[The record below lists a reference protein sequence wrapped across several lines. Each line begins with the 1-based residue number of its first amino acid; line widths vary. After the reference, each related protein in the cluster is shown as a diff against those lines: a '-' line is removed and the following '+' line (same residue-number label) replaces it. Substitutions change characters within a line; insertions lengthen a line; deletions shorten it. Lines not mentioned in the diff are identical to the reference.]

1 MDEQPAKKILIVEDD
16 LFIRELYER
25 TLTQAGY
32 QVLPAADGDEGL
44 KLAKDKPD
52 LILLDIMLPKV
63 HGIDVLKKLKQ
74 ADDTKNI
81 PIVMLTNLGQE
92 NIMEQAF
99 KIGAAGYL
107 VKMRFEPAELANY
120 VREFLDGSSSS

>member
-1 MDEQPAKKILIVEDD
+1 MAEASQKKILIVEDD

-32 QVLPAADGDEGL
+32 AVVTAADGEEGL
-44 KLAKDKPD
+44 KLAKDAPD
-52 LILLDIMLPKV
+52 LVLLDIMLPKV
-63 HGIDVLKKLKQ
+63 HGIDVLKKLKEDQ
-74 ADDTKNI
+74 TTKNL

-92 NIMEQAF
+92 NIMNEAF

-107 VKMRFEPAELANY
+107 VKMRFEPQEIVNY
-120 VREFLDGSSSS
+120 VQEFLGGESS

>member
-1 MDEQPAKKILIVEDD
+1 MDEAASKKILIVEDD

-32 QVLPAADGDEGL
+32 AVVTAADGQEGL

-52 LILLDIMLPKV
+52 LVLLDIMLPKV
-63 HGIDVLKKLKQ
+63 HGIDVLKKLKEDQ
-74 ADDTKNI
+74 TTKNI

-92 NIMEQAF
+92 NIMNEAF

-107 VKMRFEPAELANY
+107 VKMRFEPQEIVNY
-120 VREFLDGSSSS
+120 VQEFLGGESS